1 MTSGKQGGSRV
12 RFSVEDDEQAAKI
25 AALLEALG
33 FEAVRELDQGSPST
47 RLRWAVARLATQ
59 ARLTERE
66 RDILD
71 RVLQGASNHDI
82 GEALGISKATVKWH
96 MHNIFT
102 KTGSR
107 TREALLRDALQL
119 GSRPS
124 AAANDGPGDDEGVE
138 GHFDEDDY
146 SSDN

>member
-1 MTSGKQGGSRV
+1 MTSKPKRIRV
-12 RFSVEDDEQAAKI
+12 RFAVDDDEQASKI
-25 AALLEALG
+25 TALLEALG
-33 FEAVRELDQGSPST
+33 YAPVRDLDEGSPSN
-47 RLRWAVARLATQ
+47 RLRWAVSRLAGQ

-71 RVLQGASNHDI
+71 RVLQGASNREISDTL
-82 GEALGISKATVKWH
+82 EISKATVKWH

-119 GSRPS
+119 RASPEAVEPIDEIS
-124 AAANDGPGDDEGVE
+124 DEADD
-138 GHFDEDDY
+138 
-146 SSDN
+146 

>member
-1 MTSGKQGGSRV
+1 MNDKHNDKQKPVRV
-12 RFSVEDDEQAAKI
+12 RFSVDDDEQASKI
-25 AALLEALG
+25 TVLLEALG
-33 FEAVRELDQGSPST
+33 YAPARDLEEGSST
-47 RLRWAVARLATQ
+47 NRLRWAVSRLAGQ

-71 RVLQGASNHDI
+71 RVLQGASNREI
-82 GEALGISKATVKWH
+82 SEVLEISKATVKWH

-119 GSRPS
+119 RTAPSVQLVESVIEPS
-124 AAANDGPGDDEGVE
+124 ADAGDD
-138 GHFDEDDY
+138 
-146 SSDN
+146 DNPD